1 MKIVLL
7 QDVKTLGKKGDVV
20 DVSDGYARN
29 YVLPRKL
36 GVEATSKNLNDL
48 KLQKAHEEKL
58 EALKLADA
66 QALGRRVETGS
77 VTVSVKAGKDGKVF
91 GSVSTKEIARAVQ
104 EQMGLELDKKR
115 IQLEE
120 PIKNLGTV
128 QVPVRLHK
136 DVTAMLTV
144 RVAEG

>member
-36 GVEATSKNLNDL
+36 GVEATSKNLYDL